1 MPFGCVSP
9 RSGGGRNRCAN
20 VAAGSRG
27 AALSETAAVAPKVT
41 WLIAATC
48 AHCRRSIR
56 LGHWA
61 LGWGEAI
68 FAEPQ
73 RRMNPHVGVRVAFS
87 PGCNETRCTRSAA
100 GAEHHKP
107 GIEKPPPPHPPPDH

>member
-41 WLIAATC
+41 WRIAATC

-56 LGHWA
+56 LGPWA
-61 LGWGEAI
+61 LGWGEAVAQKLTWLFPPPGAHRGGSIRLGHWAVGWGEAI
-68 FAEPQ
+68 FPAPQ
-73 RRMNPHVGVRVAFS
+73 RRMNPHVG
-87 PGCNETRCTRSAA
+87 
-100 GAEHHKP
+100 
-107 GIEKPPPPHPPPDH
+107 